1 MNHYITQ
8 LLHEMLIE
16 GMQIVIVVLYC
27 VINSITIVILVVDC
41 FHNKSLYGSKI
52 YIHLINILLHI
63 GVRGGGAG
71 GAAAPP
77 IFRHKGK
84 SGNLCL
90 KSRAI

>member
-1 MNHYITQ
+1 MFDSGI
-8 LLHEMLIE
+8 LHKSGLNSSKKNFFKHRVKPRGLTRMT
-16 GMQIVIVVLYC
+16 QIV
-27 VINSITIVILVVDC
+27 
-41 FHNKSLYGSKI
+41 
-52 YIHLINILLHI
+52 I

-77 IFRHKGK
+77 IFRDHGK